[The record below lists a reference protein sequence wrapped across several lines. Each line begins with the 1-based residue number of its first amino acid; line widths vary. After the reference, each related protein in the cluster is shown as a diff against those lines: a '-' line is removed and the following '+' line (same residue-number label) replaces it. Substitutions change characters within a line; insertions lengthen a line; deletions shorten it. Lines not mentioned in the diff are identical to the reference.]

1 MSKATSTPVAE
12 TPADMPCPRCR
23 VDLVVSERQ
32 GIEIDYCSKYGS
44 VWLDHRSELDKTINS
59 DAHVSTAA
67 LTMPQGA
74 PTSGPD
80 QSP

>member
-44 VWLDHRSELDKTINS
+44 V
-59 DAHVSTAA
+59 
-67 LTMPQGA
+67 
-74 PTSGPD
+74 
-80 QSP
+80 